1 MAFMRKQAVVEAT
14 DLNTITPQDAE
25 TRIAAGVKKYA
36 TNEANYA
43 KADGNTPYL
52 GHIVGMGIESSNLAD
67 ITMSIERQ
75 FLTKMTTKTPVA
87 EGSAEYKLTA
97 GELGK
102 LRILD
107 GQDALAA
114 TPGLS
119 VKMLMD
125 LGHMPKNDA
134 YLQNVMSFA
143 YVMAVGDGWKM
154 ADALKKMTAKAEK
167 LAGAERSEA
176 LANVKTLAAQAKDY
190 DAVLADASK
199 LAAAKQKTF
208 AADKASFD
216 ALTNELNVT
225 LDKIKG
231 LSAGGDAAA
240 LAKLRTEEAEIRTRL
255 KMSAAKLRVSQETAE
270 AAGKR
275 RPIEDLKVSDVR
287 KALQE
292 AASQAEKLA

>member
-25 TRIAAGVKKYA
+25 ARITAGVKKYA

-75 FLTKMTTKTPVA
+75 FLTKMTTKKPVS
-87 EGSAEYKLTA
+87 EGSSEYTLTA

-125 LGHMPKNDA
+125 LGHMAKNEA

-154 ADALKKMTAKAEK
+154 ADALKKMIAKAEK
-167 LAGAERSEA
+167 LQGGERAEA
-176 LANVKTLAAQAKDY
+176 LANVKTLTAQSKDY
-190 DAVLADASK
+190 DAVLADAGK

-208 AADKASFD
+208 ATDKASFD
-216 ALTNELNVT
+216 ALNNELSVA

-240 LAKLRTEEAEIRTRL
+240 LAKLRTEEAEIKTRL

-275 RPIEDLKVSDVR
+275 RPIEETKVAAVR
-287 KALQE
+287 QALQE
-292 AASQAEKLA
+292 AVKSAETLA